1 MYTALEGSMQFH
13 LIITS
18 FADRDYLKDKVLV
31 NLILKTSPFQ
41 ENNHSDFEINFAF
54 WVFQNW
60 MRKVILSSW
69 KIQWSVQIHRNIF
82 TEFVLELFTY
92 VVEKEKKI

>member
-54 WVFQNW
+54 
-60 MRKVILSSW
+60 
-69 KIQWSVQIHRNIF
+69 
-82 TEFVLELFTY
+82 
-92 VVEKEKKI
+92 